1 MVGGRTGKALAL
13 RGQDLKVKLGL
24 RCKGKVGKGSHPCSP
39 NIASKCGTWFC
50 ISLSIVSKRQK
61 SIFLQSLSCVD
72 FHCNI
77 LCRISVIL
85 CDYTWLH
92 DTIHTHTY
100 IYIYIH
106 EQEYVYTIYNI
117 LYSIYATSISLR
129 HSRDFQ
135 PCFSRSP
142 QFTDPPL
149 SVFHAVGPLRLLRC
163 WSQQFL
169 SQRGSWLPVKAQED
183 RQSWKSWG
191 EISSW
196 KKAGIM
202 EKRDPFFGGNQTW
215 YKYCWKKNW
224 GIIVQLVW
232 VGHIMNPGNLA
243 WELKHRVILED
254 CVFSLE
260 QRGWFLGSIF
270 R

>member
-1 MVGGRTGKALAL
+1 M
-13 RGQDLKVKLGL
+13 
-24 RCKGKVGKGSHPCSP
+24 
-39 NIASKCGTWFC
+39 
-50 ISLSIVSKRQK
+50 
-61 SIFLQSLSCVD
+61 
-72 FHCNI
+72 
-77 LCRISVIL
+77 
-85 CDYTWLH
+85 
-92 DTIHTHTY
+92 
-100 IYIYIH
+100 IYC
-106 EQEYVYTIYNI
+106 
-117 LYSIYATSISLR
+117 IYATFISLR

-135 PCFSRSP
+135 PCFSFSP

-149 SVFHAVGPLRLLRC
+149 SVFQAVGPLRLLRC

-191 EISSW
+191 EFSSW

-202 EKRDPFFGGNQTW
+202 EKRDPFFWGNQTW
-215 YKYCWKKNW
+215 YKCCWKKNW

-243 WELKHRVILED
+243 WELKNRVILED
-254 CVFSLE
+254 DVFSLE

-270 R
+270 VNRGSMGRSRILDGCGLIRIVEKRPVKRFEKGSHGTTLSQWHRFVA

>member
-1 MVGGRTGKALAL
+1 MNKNMYIQYIIYCIVYMPLPFPWDIHVTSNPVSLVARNLRTHHF
-13 RGQDLKVKLGL
+13 RFFRRWV
-24 RCKGKVGKGSHPCSP
+24 RCGCS
-39 NIASKCGTWFC
+39 AAG
-50 ISLSIVSKRQK
+50 
-61 SIFLQSLSCVD
+61 
-72 FHCNI
+72 
-77 LCRISVIL
+77 
-85 CDYTWLH
+85 
-92 DTIHTHTY
+92 
-100 IYIYIH
+100 
-106 EQEYVYTIYNI
+106 
-117 LYSIYATSISLR
+117 
-129 HSRDFQ
+129 
-135 PCFSRSP
+135 
-142 QFTDPPL
+142 
-149 SVFHAVGPLRLLRC
+149 
-163 WSQQFL
+163 SQQFL